1 MNINSIYLFTNKSSF
16 FWRAAG
22 GVDVVCK
29 GVGEKGL
36 TKMAAQSWK
45 TFVPSKPKPII
56 FKHTVS
62 WAFPPLRS
70 FIYFFFGSNA
80 IKIRLII
87 GKVVGQICYLQWLG
101 WIILR
106 A

>member
-1 MNINSIYLFTNKSSF
+1 MGPG
-16 FWRAAG
+16 G
-22 GVDVVCK
+22 GVWGCR
-29 GVGEKGL
+29 GVGKEGL